1 MNESLMDN
9 KSLILDLI
17 EWVATAPRPY
27 PEVMDAWRTSCPR
40 LSIWEDTTGFG
51 FVACAIAEGRTVVI
65 ATAAG
70 LALLRSERPHLNN

>member
-40 LSIWEDTTGFG
+40 LSIWEDTTEFG
-51 FVACAIAEGRTVVI
+51 FVVCAIADGRTVVT
-65 ATAAG
+65 ATDAG